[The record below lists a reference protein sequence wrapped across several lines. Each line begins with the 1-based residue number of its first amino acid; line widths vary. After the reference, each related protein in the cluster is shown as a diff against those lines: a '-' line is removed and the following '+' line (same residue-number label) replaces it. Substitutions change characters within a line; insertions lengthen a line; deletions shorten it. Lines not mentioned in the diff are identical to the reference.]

1 MMTLRGLPPSLHF
14 DVGSSV
20 SRLVKQLLKISCLM
34 ARRTTRVK
42 NSAAGPIREGAAEAT
57 RAKLLDAAAEVFAEI
72 GYNRAT
78 TREICARAGV
88 NHALVNYHFG
98 DKLELYAQMLQ
109 RLVSVARIEAV
120 RAALNQKASPET
132 ILREAIK
139 ARLRGVAEGDE
150 SGFLFRI
157 VTHEIAQ
164 PTPAMARLM
173 NSVLRPMYN
182 QWFDVV
188 GALIGLPAAAEQT
201 RLCAHSIMGQV
212 IVYVLADPFFARLWP
227 DMKLTPANLD
237 RIADHV
243 TDFSLAYLRQAH
255 RVREQAAK
263 AVHRRNRE

>member
-1 MMTLRGLPPSLHF
+1 
-14 DVGSSV
+14 
-20 SRLVKQLLKISCLM
+20 M
-34 ARRTTRVK
+34 ARRTTGVK
-42 NSAAGPIREGAAEAT
+42 NSAAAPIREGAAEAT
-57 RAKLLDAAAEVFAEI
+57 QAKLLDAAAEVFAGI

-88 NHALVNYHFG
+88 NRALVNYHFG

-109 RLVSVARIEAV
+109 RLVSVARVEAV
-120 RAALNQKASPET
+120 RAALNQKVPPET

-157 VTHEIAQ
+157 LAHEIAQ
-164 PTPAMARLM
+164 PTPAVTRLI

-182 QWFDVV
+182 QLFEVV
-188 GALIGLPAAAEQT
+188 GALMGLSAADEQT
-201 RLCAHSIMGQV
+201 RLCAQSIVGQV
-212 IVYVLADPFFARLWP
+212 IVYVLAGPFFARLWP

-243 TDFSLAYLRQAH
+243 TDFSLAYLRQA
-255 RVREQAAK
+255 RREREHAAK
-263 AVHRRNRE
+263 AAGRRNRE